1 MRRIGA
7 KHPSFRTS
15 WRCMLREPRPTVQL
29 LESAPIS
36 VRIPRF
42 QTEGLVDKHVAY
54 TLVVESPCRAHTV
67 LRRYSEFQELHKHL
81 SRQSFGYSLAQLPSY
96 RILANFDARFLERR
110 RQSLEAYLAFL
121 SLHVPVLLHG
131 ELWAWLEVTQLDQVM
146 ARLVAA
152 QMAQLKP
159 EIAESL
165 RRLDAILDGT
175 DGVVSLHPAALE
187 CLRDIFGAAEEDLQG
202 DAAEEREEL
211 VLCACHVLQHAM
223 SDARAQELFLS
234 PGYGGARSLVAACRS
249 RRAADAVVAVLE
261 ALPRKNETGAART
274 VGSRAE
280 ELELG
285 ECCICLDRGKSHAF
299 LPCGHL
305 CVCMDCASFV
315 TAMRGSC
322 PICRRDVQV
331 GVHIFV

>member
-1 MRRIGA
+1 
-7 KHPSFRTS
+7 
-15 WRCMLREPRPTVQL
+15 MLREPRPTVQL

-152 QMAQLKP
+152 QMAQLKL

-187 CLRDIFGAAEEDLQG
+187 CLRDILGAEEDLQG
-202 DAAEEREEL
+202 DAPEEREEL

-261 ALPRKNETGAART
+261 ALPRKNETGETARN